1 MLYRTHMDTSL
12 IPYLILSF
20 LHLSLRSEGKHRA
33 VVATKALLMPSL
45 ALFVPRTQA
54 YSYLLLGLALA
65 TAGDVVLSKSKQ
77 YRWFLAGM
85 GLFALSH
92 IAYSLQLLNSF
103 VAPLPTLLAFVILAV
118 AAFVLIRTLGKGKGW
133 LKYLLY
139 ALNLSAM
146 SALCVGSGSLVCML
160 GALAFILSDGMIALD
175 SLGVRT
181 SKKISEMSL
190 YILAQLLLVLGF
202 TTL

>member
-1 MLYRTHMDTSL
+1 MLYRTHMDHSL

-20 LHLSLRSEGKHRA
+20 LHLSMRSEGKHGA
-33 VVATKALLMPSL
+33 IVVTKALLMPSL
-45 ALFVPRTQA
+45 ALFVPKTQA
-54 YSYLLLGLALA
+54 YGFLLLGLALA
-65 TAGDVVLSKSKQ
+65 TAGDVLLTKSKQ
-77 YRWFLAGM
+77 YRWLLAGM
-85 GLFALSH
+85 AFFAASH
-92 IAYSLQLLNSF
+92 IAYSLQLRTASLSL
-103 VAPLPTLLAFVILAV
+103 LPALIAFALLSVSACI
-118 AAFVLIRTLGKGKGW
+118 LIRTLGKGKGW

-139 ALNLSAM
+139 ALNLSAT
-146 SALCVGSGSLVCML
+146 SALCVGSGSLLCIL
-160 GALAFILSDGMIALD
+160 GALAFLLSDGMIALD

>member
-1 MLYRTHMDTSL
+1 MDTSL

-54 YSYLLLGLALA
+54 YGYLLLGLALA
-65 TAGDVVLSKSKQ
+65 TAGDVVLTKSIQ

-85 GLFALSH
+85 VLFALSH
-92 IAYSLQLLNSF
+92 IAYSLQLLSTSVSPF
-103 VAPLPTLLAFVILAV
+103 PALIAFAILAMT
-118 AAFVLIRTLGKGKGW
+118 AFVLIRTLGKGKGW

-160 GALAFILSDGMIALD
+160 GALAFLLSDGMIALD

-190 YILAQLLLVLGF
+190 YILAQLLLVFGF

>member
-1 MLYRTHMDTSL
+1 VRYRTNMYTSL
-12 IPYLILSF
+12 VPYLILSF

-33 VVATKALLMPSL
+33 AVVTKALLMPSL
-45 ALFVPRTQA
+45 ALFVPKTQA
-54 YSYLLLGLALA
+54 YSCLLLGLAFA
-65 TAGDVVLSKSKQ
+65 TAGDVLLTKSKQ

-85 GLFALSH
+85 ALFALSH
-92 IAYSLQLLNSF
+92 IAYSLQLLSTSIS
-103 VAPLPTLLAFVILAV
+103 PLPTLIAFAILA
-118 AAFVLIRTLGKGKGW
+118 AGCMVLIRTLGKGKGR

-146 SALCVGSGSLVCML
+146 SALCAGSGSIVCIL
-160 GALAFILSDGMIALD
+160 GALAFLISDGMIALD
-175 SLGVRT
+175 TMGVRT

-202 TTL
+202 TAL

>member
-1 MLYRTHMDTSL
+1 VLYRTHMDHSL

-20 LHLSLRSEGKHRA
+20 LHLSMRSEGKHGA
-33 VVATKALLMPSL
+33 IVVTKALLMPSL
-45 ALFVPRTQA
+45 ALFVPKTQA
-54 YSYLLLGLALA
+54 YGFLLLGLALA
-65 TAGDVVLSKSKQ
+65 TAGDVLLTKSKQ

-85 GLFALSH
+85 AFFAASH
-92 IAYSLQLLNSF
+92 IAYSLQLLTASLSL
-103 VAPLPTLLAFVILAV
+103 LPALIAFALLSVSACI
-118 AAFVLIRTLGKGKGW
+118 LIRTLGKGKGW

-139 ALNLSAM
+139 ALNLSAT
-146 SALCVGSGSLVCML
+146 SALCVGSGSLLCIL
-160 GALAFILSDGMIALD
+160 GALAFLLSDGMIALD